1 MLNSNQT
8 TQVKQRE
15 KEMEGHDLNFLL
27 SQFFHFL
34 SIQES
39 KNGSFWQG
47 MAAGREISV
56 PLVCVVPYSQPV
68 LVAV

>member
-1 MLNSNQT
+1 
-8 TQVKQRE
+8 
-15 KEMEGHDLNFLL
+15 MEGHDLNFLL

-47 MAAGREISV
+47 MAAEREISV